1 VKAIAWALKG
11 LAGLTMMSS
20 LAAGAVGL
28 DTTGVVKMA
37 PPTPQRM
44 YLVDPAFNHM
54 IDGRLHIVDGDSERY
69 LGVVSTGYSASVALS
84 PDRKEIYVA
93 TTYYARLN
101 HGERT
106 DVVDIHD
113 AETLSWKGEI
123 VIPTRHA
130 QAMAARNLLQTSADG
145 RLLFVQNATPAT
157 SVAVVDLQAR
167 KVLAEVQTPGCWS
180 VYPSPTTRGRFSA
193 MCGNG
198 SMLTVTLDDAGK
210 VLSRKQSAPFF
221 DPDQDPVFTNFDRID
236 GRFVF
241 VSYHGKV
248 HELDLSG
255 EEARAVASWS
265 LVSAADLKKAWRP
278 GGYQLV
284 AIHEA
289 SKRLFVGMHDKGEEG
304 SHKNPAK
311 EIWAFDLAS
320 RKRVE
325 RIPGHGAGVLSVSR
339 GEAPRLYA
347 LEVENNRIVQLDVAG
362 PKARLLRTMK
372 TIGET
377 PIQLELQ

>member
-1 VKAIAWALKG
+1 MKVIRRASQGLIG
-11 LAGLTMMSS
+11 LALMSA
-20 LAAGAVGL
+20 LGVGAQQL
-28 DTTGVVKMA
+28 DTTGVVTMA
-37 PPTPQRM
+37 PATSQRM
-44 YLVDPAFNHM
+44 YVVDPAFSHM
-54 IDGRLHIVDGDSERY
+54 IDGRLHLVEGETERY

-113 AETLSWKGEI
+113 AQTLAWKGEI
-123 VIPTRHA
+123 VVPTRHA

-145 RLLFVQNATPAT
+145 RFLFVQNATPAT
-157 SVAVVDLQAR
+157 SVTVVDLPAR
-167 KVLAEVQTPGCWS
+167 KVIAEVPTPGCWS
-180 VYPSPTTRGRFSA
+180 VYPSPTVNGRFSA

-198 SMLTVTLDDAGK
+198 SMLTVTLDGEGK
-210 VLSRKQSAPFF
+210 VLGRRQSKPFF
-221 DPDQDPVFTNFDRID
+221 DPDTNPVFTNFDRI
-236 GRFVF
+236 GGKYVF

-248 HELDLSG
+248 HTADLSG
-255 EEARAVASWS
+255 EEATFDAPWS
-265 LVSAADLKKAWRP
+265 LVSAKEAKQGWRP

-289 SKRLFVGMHDKGEEG
+289 SQRLFVTMHDKGEEG

-311 EIWAFDLAS
+311 EIWAFDLAG
-320 RKRVE
+320 KTRVA
-325 RIPGHGAGVLSVSR
+325 RLPGRGAGVLAVSR
-339 GEAPRLYA
+339 GDAPRLYA
-347 LEVENNRIVQLDVAG
+347 LDVEHASIAQYDVAG
-362 PKARLLRTMK
+362 SKARFLRTMK
-372 TIGET
+372 PIAET